1 MRSLKSFQQISA
13 RGRNRSVSNIKKIY
27 QACETCQLGR
37 EWREKPGKLLRVKLR
52 HLGPIRMHIL
62 SGVKPAE
69 IFMMCP
75 TAAARGE
82 EKGGEEKGGG
92 GGGGDEAAG
101 PASWGRHAHMEW
113 LKEDITA
120 VHAER
125 VERGE
130 ETAGMMDRRT
140 DREGEQGWGA
150 DALILADL
158 LYRAA
163 RAASAP
169 PSTHRRSARCNGST
183 DTVIMSEA
191 GFVQGDTTGDASVS
205 APISDPS

>member
-125 VERGE
+125 AERGE

-163 RAASAP
+163 TASGF
-169 PSTHRRSARCNGST
+169 GSSINT
-183 DTVIMSEA
+183 QTLC
-191 GFVQGDTTGDASVS
+191 SV
-205 APISDPS
+205 